1 MTQFSLT
8 RFLLAAAAALVLGGC
23 ASAGTDGP
31 GLQGEAVLKDKAGQ
45 QVGLAT
51 FAESSE
57 GARIEVTGVGLP
69 PGSKGIHIHA
79 VGKCDPPDFVSAGA
93 HFNPAAKKHGRLNP
107 DGAHA
112 GDLPN
117 LMVTSAGVAR
127 LDVTTKAVTLKEG
140 APASLF
146 GPAGTSLVIHA
157 GPDDEKTDPT
167 GNSGGRI
174 ACGIIT
180 RK

>member
-1 MTQFSLT
+1 MK
-8 RFLLAAAAALVLGGC
+8 RFLRVAAAALVLGGC

-31 GLQGEAVLKDKAGQ
+31 WLQGQAVLKDKAGQ

-51 FAESSE
+51 FTE
-57 GARIEVTGVGLP
+57 GSDGLRIEVTGVGLP
-69 PGSKGIHIHA
+69 PGPKGIHIHA
-79 VGKCDPPDFVSAGA
+79 VGKCEPPDFASAGA
-93 HFNPAAKKHGRLNP
+93 HFNPAGKKHGRLSP

-117 LMVTSAGVAR
+117 LMVTPVGAAG

-140 APASLF
+140 VPASLF
-146 GPAGTSLVIHA
+146 GAGGTSLVIHA
-157 GPDDEKTDPT
+157 LPDDEKTDPT

-174 ACGIIT
+174 ACGVIT
-180 RK
+180 RN